1 MPIKPLEAPEAKTV
15 TPAVATQKA
24 PSESNGTRIRRKS
37 DSNAPLPKRKQKV
50 YTLTSANGIWFRLN
64 QANVVVYDEAEDQ
77 VRAIRYCPNE
87 PSIYVDKQALSAVR
101 EHIVFRNGVLAVPPT
116 QPNLQDYLDARPDNV
131 KNGGTTFQEVNTE
144 HKANV
149 ELDQEFLLHDAISI
163 IREKNIDELL
173 PVAMFL
179 NIDIEQKNIEI
190 RRELLIAAKAN
201 PKSFIEL
208 FDNPVVR
215 SRSSVRQAVE
225 YGILRTTPDAV
236 LWADNNRT
244 ITAVPHGQDPEDI
257 LARFL
262 LQDKGSMV
270 YEEIVSRL
278 AKLD

>member
-24 PSESNGTRIRRKS
+24 PSESNGTRIRRKA
-37 DSNAPLPKRKQKV
+37 DSNAPQPKRKQKV

-64 QANVVVYDEAEDQ
+64 QANVVVYDEALDQ

-87 PSIYVDKQALSAVR
+87 PSIYVDKQALNAVR
-101 EHIVFRNGVLAVPPT
+101 EHIVFRNGMLAVPPT

-215 SRSSVRQAVE
+215 SRSAVRQAVE
-225 YGILRTTPDAV
+225 YGILRTTPDGV
-236 LWADNNRT
+236 LWADNNRM